1 MTSASVPLFI
11 YFNILS
17 SNPEYL
23 YDDNYMVIYKVDEG
37 YKIHESKNGKNLS
50 QRFEIL
56 SEDELYQLVND
67 TCCQEKVYDLLYYN
81 PNLDIN
87 KYNDFIENL

>member
-1 MTSASVPLFI
+1 MTSTSVPLFI
-11 YFNILS
+11 YFNTLS

-37 YKIHESKNGKNLS
+37 YKIHESKDAKNLS

-56 SEDELYQLVND
+56 SEDELSQLVND
-67 TCCQEKVYDLLYYN
+67 TCCQDKVYDLLYYN

-87 KYNDFIENL
+87 KYNDFIENF